1 MNLREYIRDIP
12 DFPKQG
18 ILFFDITPLMA
29 DPKAFRHTIDTMA
42 ERFRNAG
49 ATKIMAAE
57 ARGFIFGAPLAY
69 AMGIGFVP
77 VRKPGKLPYKTRS
90 VTYSL
95 EYGMDTLSMHEDA
108 VAPGEKVLLID
119 DLLAT
124 GGTAGG
130 LVQLAREAKAEVVG
144 MGFLVEL
151 SFLEGPGKMQSIG
164 MNYDAL
170 LSL

>member
-1 MNLREYIRDIP
+1 MNLRDYIRDIP

-18 ILFFDITPLMA
+18 ILFFDITPLMG
-29 DPKAFRHTIDTMA
+29 DPSAFSHTIDTMA
-42 ERFRNAG
+42 ERFNGTG
-49 ATKIMAAE
+49 ATKILAAE

-69 AMGIGFVP
+69 KMGLGFVP

-90 VTYSL
+90 VTYDL
-95 EYGMDTLSMHEDA
+95 EYGTDTLSMHEDA
-108 VAPGEKVLLID
+108 ITPGEKVLLID

-124 GGTAGG
+124 GGTAQG
-130 LVQLAREAKAEVVG
+130 LVQLTQEAGGIIAG

-151 SFLEGPGKMQSIG
+151 SFLDGPGKMESIG
-164 MNYDAL
+164 VNYDAL